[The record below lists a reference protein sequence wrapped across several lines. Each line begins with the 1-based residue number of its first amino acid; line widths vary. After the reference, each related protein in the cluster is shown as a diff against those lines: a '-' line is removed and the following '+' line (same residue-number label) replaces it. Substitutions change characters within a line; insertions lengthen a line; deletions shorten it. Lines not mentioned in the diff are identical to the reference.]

1 MFINICELNYPFVR
15 NSYTIQLDKQ
25 LTFNGKSVYSFSF
38 HYCSNYI
45 PDRSF
50 LNRIAVTVI
59 AEIIGQIAALS
70 LAVFSRF
77 TAAEIV
83 VVIRCNAEEP

>member
-1 MFINICELNYPFVR
+1 MGNGG
-15 NSYTIQLDKQ
+15 
-25 LTFNGKSVYSFSF
+25 NGKAGAIVLYSVKTMLKIV
-38 HYCSNYI
+38 N
-45 PDRSF
+45 RSF